1 VPSPFRVIAYDGTS
15 LRGGYRDPPASG
27 TTDRVVCWP
36 PWKRRWTSVKLS
48 RVIGIAAVLLII
60 WFIVTNPTAAANS
73 VEAIGATLERWAG
86 NVTSFFTQIVT

>member
-1 VPSPFRVIAYDGTS
+1 M
-15 LRGGYRDPPASG
+15 
-27 TTDRVVCWP
+27 
-36 PWKRRWTSVKLS
+36 KLS